1 MIRKNPFAWARM
13 HRQLALLLCA
23 AVLSACGGGGGGSA
37 SATISPT
44 IPPTSPST
52 PTGSADKA
60 LVSDCSGT
68 FCSATDSNTY
78 SGSGIGVWTAAN
90 GTASPVE
97 VPISI
102 SMSGASGKSATLVW
116 SNANGSLATAPSS
129 VSARVALPA
138 NGDNELVA
146 SQLAALE
153 ARREAARALQPHV
166 LKSKLSDLRLSMQS
180 LAKSYMLSDQQ
191 TWHESIGGKTVNST
205 LRGQESLNTGQK
217 VNVWVENSEWLK
229 GGTYQITQSLVDL
242 LSQKFAST
250 SGSGIF
256 GMLTSLAGSQPWGSH
271 NYPSS
276 LIGAS
281 QDIQIVVT
289 NLSRDNS
296 PGGIV
301 GYFDTT
307 NNYLKTAAGAST
319 SNEAL
324 MFFLDSETLAST
336 AYRDI
341 SVSTLAHEFTHM
353 VNFYQYTVKKST
365 SFSMFDTWYDEMLAM
380 MAEDIVDTNLG
391 SYNSLRDTSFKAW
404 VNSSAYNCD
413 LTAYVGSGSCFSY
426 DIYAAYGGYLLRHYG
441 LGIFKALAQTSDNNG
456 MSATGKVLPPM
467 GLISRRPSDAGV
479 APSH

>member
-116 SNANGSLATAPSS
+116 SNANGGLATAPSS

-166 LKSKLSDLRLSMQS
+166 LKSKLSDLRLSM
-180 LAKSYMLSDQQ
+180 
-191 TWHESIGGKTVNST
+191 
-205 LRGQESLNTGQK
+205 
-217 VNVWVENSEWLK
+217 
-229 GGTYQITQSLVDL
+229 
-242 LSQKFAST
+242 
-250 SGSGIF
+250 
-256 GMLTSLAGSQPWGSH
+256 
-271 NYPSS
+271 
-276 LIGAS
+276 
-281 QDIQIVVT
+281 
-289 NLSRDNS
+289 
-296 PGGIV
+296 
-301 GYFDTT
+301 
-307 NNYLKTAAGAST
+307 
-319 SNEAL
+319 
-324 MFFLDSETLAST
+324 
-336 AYRDI
+336 
-341 SVSTLAHEFTHM
+341 
-353 VNFYQYTVKKST
+353 
-365 SFSMFDTWYDEMLAM
+365 
-380 MAEDIVDTNLG
+380 
-391 SYNSLRDTSFKAW
+391 
-404 VNSSAYNCD
+404 
-413 LTAYVGSGSCFSY
+413 
-426 DIYAAYGGYLLRHYG
+426 
-441 LGIFKALAQTSDNNG
+441 
-456 MSATGKVLPPM
+456 
-467 GLISRRPSDAGV
+467 
-479 APSH
+479 